1 MCRIFFQ
8 PILGLLFS
16 AILLAGC
23 GNRGS
28 VKPISNSFDSIVI
41 DTTAKLGNGDVCKI
55 HLKMHLF
62 KGKNAAALND
72 SLLRMGIL
80 QPDYM
85 AISYEPLRP
94 KSALSAFVR
103 RLVADEAMVF
113 KRIRSREP
121 NTQPLL
127 YELSCDTEVLPGA
140 GKGIIYI
147 AHLRTADNTGSPL
160 EWLVIRN
167 IAPNGHWIQLQDI
180 YNEKDRGLLPGEILQ
195 QLADNLNLED
205 TTAVRAAGYFVGIN
219 AYATD
224 NFMLFDDSVR
234 FVYVPGDISQKAV
247 NVTLN
252 R

>member
-1 MCRIFFQ
+1 MCRSFFQ

-127 YELSCDTEVLPGA
+127 Y
-140 GKGIIYI
+140 
-147 AHLRTADNTGSPL
+147 NTGSPL